1 MEEASDNFFL
11 FGNLPGVVHDVLK
24 YKYFLSDNKRCGYI
38 SGLMFFN
45 QLGLS
50 TQLPMAY
57 EVVSNKATRNRR
69 ETMLGSARV
78 VVRRPKVTVTEGN
91 YKILQFLDFLKDI
104 DRYSEVTGESLKK
117 KLYRYMEKARLTV
130 SEMKPCFS
138 YYPDKLYKNL
148 VETEVIFYDCRN
160 LTRRNEL
167 K

>member
-11 FGNLPGVVHDVLK
+11 FGNLPGVVHAVLK
-24 YKYFLSDNKRCGYI
+24 YKYLLSDNKRCGYI

-57 EVVSNKATRNRR
+57 EVVFNKATRNRR

-78 VVRRPKVTVTEGN
+78 VVRRPKVTVTEEN

-104 DRYSEVTGESLKK
+104 DR
-117 KLYRYMEKARLTV
+117 
-130 SEMKPCFS
+130 
-138 YYPDKLYKNL
+138 
-148 VETEVIFYDCRN
+148 
-160 LTRRNEL
+160 
-167 K
+167 